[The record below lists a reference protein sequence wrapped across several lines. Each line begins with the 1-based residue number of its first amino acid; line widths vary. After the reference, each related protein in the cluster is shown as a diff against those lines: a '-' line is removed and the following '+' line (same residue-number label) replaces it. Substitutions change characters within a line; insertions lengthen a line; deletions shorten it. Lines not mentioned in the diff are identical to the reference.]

1 MKKTLIKEISR
12 LKSLM
17 SILNENTDNK
27 IAVLIDGTSSA
38 GKSMTA
44 KLLNAVPFYE
54 SKDPNQWVVIDSDHF
69 SDDAKDGKGEE
80 RRLNFDHPNIRDWAR
95 DNDSGIVSGLYRKTD
110 ESVPENPYEDEYIEG
125 TDARNWYM
133 AQEYKKGPW
142 KRVIFDDIGNG
153 ILKYIPNVKNILL
166 HAPIHV
172 LLQNIKDR
180 NVTGKEPR
188 KYENVLDHYL
198 KKYEATKSVPD
209 VKFGHSDSVT
219 KNGLKQALLDSNI
232 SEEYVNRFLN
242 DLGVTSDG
250 EYFIKIKDSYITP
263 DVQLINVDPKRTEYL
278 NDFKGIIDVM
288 L

>member
-17 SILNENTDNK
+17 SISNENTDNK

-80 RRLNFDHPNIRDWAR
+80 RRLNFDHPNIRDWAK

-133 AQEYKKGPW
+133 VQEYKKGPW

-180 NVTGKEPR
+180 NDTGKEPR

-219 KNGLKQALLDSNI
+219 KNGLKRALLDSNI

>member
-80 RRLNFDHPNIRDWAR
+80 RRLNFDHPNIRDWAK

-110 ESVPENPYEDEYIEG
+110 ESVPETLMKMNILKVLMQG
-125 TDARNWYM
+125 IGIWRKNI
-133 AQEYKKGPW
+133 
-142 KRVIFDDIGNG
+142 KRVLGRE
-153 ILKYIPNVKNILL
+153 L
-166 HAPIHV
+166 
-172 LLQNIKDR
+172 
-180 NVTGKEPR
+180 
-188 KYENVLDHYL
+188 YL
-198 KKYEATKSVPD
+198 M
-209 VKFGHSDSVT
+209 
-219 KNGLKQALLDSNI
+219 I
-232 SEEYVNRFLN
+232 
-242 DLGVTSDG
+242 
-250 EYFIKIKDSYITP
+250 
-263 DVQLINVDPKRTEYL
+263 
-278 NDFKGIIDVM
+278 
-288 L
+288 